1 MLPMANRSLTSN
13 TRNQVHFTHY
23 LCMLLSALATTRLA
37 VVSSLAF
44 APSRHLL
51 HRTHNSRRYYLQ
63 TMSPPS
69 NVAASLSIS
78 ALPEDHARQSPIGST
93 SDAPSKNM
101 IAKCVPATLSSLAE
115 CGARLRSGNLVSFPT
130 ETVYGLGCHALDPVA
145 VQKVF
150 DAKERP
156 LSDPLIVH
164 VTNIQ
169 DALELWDASCSKTDN
184 GKGANNSQ
192 EESETATQ
200 QLIRQQKI
208 EKKALTSLTQSFFP
222 GPLTLVAKAHP
233 TIPQILMANTGYVA
247 CRSPSH
253 VIARALID
261 AAGVPIAAPS
271 ANKFGHVSPT
281 RAEHVMDDLG
291 GEDVWVVDPLLGCLE
306 RERKE
311 GNGNNAGVDEVGDN
325 NAVCQVGVE
334 STVAKIEMYRHDAT
348 EISGGLLGS
357 VSVLRHGAISSRSI
371 QEALEK
377 AGLAQ
382 YFIVSDAVRYTSEEV
397 NNVAPGQT
405 VKHYSPNVPCFMIAS
420 ERQRDRT
427 LHEQVE
433 QQLTQEERDILSQ
446 SVIIDYS
453 QQLSRYKEHSLAYR
467 DLSPEGNASKA
478 ASQIFDTLRWSE
490 SIRGANRVYV
500 PDLSGIA
507 ESANN
512 SDQESEALV
521 LAVKDKLTR
530 AASGVVIGTFQ

>member
-1 MLPMANRSLTSN
+1 
-13 TRNQVHFTHY
+13 
-23 LCMLLSALATTRLA
+23 
-37 VVSSLAF
+37 
-44 APSRHLL
+44 
-51 HRTHNSRRYYLQ
+51 
-63 TMSPPS
+63 
-69 NVAASLSIS
+69 
-78 ALPEDHARQSPIGST
+78 
-93 SDAPSKNM
+93 M
-101 IAKCVPATLSSLAE
+101 IAKCVPATLSSLLE

-145 VQKVF
+145 VQRVF

-164 VTNIQ
+164 VTNVQ
-169 DALELWDASCSKTDN
+169 DALELWDASCSKNDIET
-184 GKGANNSQ
+184 GINNSQ
-192 EESETATQ
+192 Q
-200 QLIRQQKI
+200 QLQQI
-208 EKKALTSLTQSFFP
+208 EKEALTSLTQSFFP

-253 VIARALID
+253 AVARALID

-291 GEDVWVVDPLLGCLE
+291 GEDVWVVDPVLGCLE
-306 RERKE
+306 SEN
-311 GNGNNAGVDEVGDN
+311 GNGADFDEEVDN

-334 STVAKIEMYRHDAT
+334 STVAKIEMYPHDAT
-348 EISGGLLGS
+348 ETSGGLLGS
-357 VSVLRHGAISSRSI
+357 VSILRHGAISSRSI
-371 QEALEK
+371 RLALESS
-377 AGLAQ
+377 GLGQ
-382 YFIVSDAVRYTSEEV
+382 YFVVSDAVRYTSEEV

-420 ERQRDRT
+420 SRQRDNDQQQQ
-427 LHEQVE
+427 EK

-453 QQLSRYKEHSLAYR
+453 QQLSHYQEHSLAYR

-490 SIRGANRVYV
+490 SVQGAIRVYV
-500 PDLSGIA
+500 PDLSDSV
-507 ESANN
+507 ESDNHVEH
-512 SDQESEALV
+512 DHGALV